1 MGADL
6 EGSKEEGNRPPPY
19 NTVRVEVYPYD
30 HDQVQDFL
38 VRIRREFPKWA
49 DRDRWSWTPI
59 GAEDTMAIE
68 NVWIM
73 DFHFRDIED
82 AIIFGLKYSR

>member
-6 EGSKEEGNRPPPY
+6 AGQEEEGGQPPPGLRPHC
-19 NTVRVEVYPYD
+19 VRVTFDPYN
-30 HDQVQDFL
+30 HAQVQDFL
-38 VRIRREFPKWA
+38 VKIRREFPAKQDKKRYIYSVVTDGQA
-49 DRDRWSWTPI
+49 NCWTL
-59 GAEDTMAIE
+59 
-68 NVWIM
+68 